1 MKEAT
6 GELNMTVVTI
16 VAVAALL
23 AFFYAVIWPNL
34 KVGMTLSSACSAA
47 NGAQYQTS
55 GQDGNTQ
62 WQINCPAAN
71 NGGTQTCTYTAGGK
85 TSTRACSDNK

>member
-23 AFFYAVIWPNL
+23 AFFYLVIWPNL
-34 KVGMTLSSACSAA
+34 QAGMALSSACSAA
-47 NGAQYQTS
+47 NGTAYTTS
-55 GQDGNTQ
+55 GGEGNNA
-62 WQINCPAAN
+62 WNINCPEGN
-71 NGGTQTCTYTAGGK
+71 PQTCTYTKGGRN
-85 TSTRACSDNK
+85 STRRCSDNR